1 MIQPPVVQEAHLPPP
16 TRNVALAAPG
26 VSRPV
31 AAIEQAGAGASLRGH
46 QRHTGTETDRGRQA
60 GQHSRSSREASGSRL
75 NGQRLSR
82 ALSRLG
88 QLIDVYA

>member
-16 TRNVALAAPG
+16 TRAVALAAPG

-31 AAIEQAGAGASLRGH
+31 TAVEQAGAGASLRGY
-46 QRHTGTETDRGRQA
+46 QRHSGTESSRGRSEGHRSHA
-60 GQHSRSSREASGSRL
+60 SRDASGAGL

>member
-16 TRNVALAAPG
+16 TRTVALAAPG

-46 QRHTGTETDRGRQA
+46 QRHTDTQTDGRH
-60 GQHSRSSREASGSRL
+60 GEGHHSRTNPDGSGSGL

-82 ALSRLG
+82 ALSHLG